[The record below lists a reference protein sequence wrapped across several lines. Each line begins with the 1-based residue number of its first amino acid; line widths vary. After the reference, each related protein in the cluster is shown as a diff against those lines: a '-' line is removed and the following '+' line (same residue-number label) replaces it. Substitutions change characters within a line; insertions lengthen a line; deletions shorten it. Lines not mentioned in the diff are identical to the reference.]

1 MHRRPA
7 VLLAAVALAVGLS
20 GCTTEEPTTAVP
32 TSTEATQTA
41 DEQQLP
47 ADLTSALE
55 GFGVEGSDV
64 KAAITGLDQ
73 VDQERPLDVQAS
85 VRAHEVIFTGASGE
99 VSMPI
104 PGEEMYVSIAPY
116 VEQTHECYYHALGG
130 CQGEM
135 TGEDVHVTITADDG
149 TVLVDEDV
157 TTYAN
162 GFVGFWLPRD
172 VTGTVAVTA
181 GDLTGETPFDTTD
194 EGPTCITTLQLA

>member
-20 GCTTEEPTTAVP
+20 GCTTEEPTTAAP
-32 TSTEATQTA
+32 TTAEATQA
-41 DEQQLP
+41 VDEQQLP

-55 GFGVEGSDV
+55 GFGVDGSDV
-64 KAAITGLDQ
+64 RAAITGLDQ

-116 VEQTHECYYHALGG
+116 VEQTHECYYHNLSS
-130 CQGEM
+130 CQGELV
-135 TGEDVHVTITADDG
+135 GEDLDVTITSDDG
-149 TVLVDEDV
+149 EVLVDETV
-157 TTYAN
+157 TTYDN

-172 VTGTVAVTA
+172 IEGTIEVEFDGRSVTA
-181 GDLTGETPFDTTD
+181 PIATGPED
-194 EGPTCITTLQLA
+194 PTCVTTLQLT